1 MKRIWLAGLVIIVIV
16 VITIG
21 ILSNKRSN
29 TNVSVPTKTTIIVSL
44 PLLKNIVQE
53 IGGDKVIV
61 QSIIE
66 GPSCNHH
73 YEPTTGNLK
82 QVAKSSLFVK
92 VGLNFDLW
100 VEKLIKNAGNPNL
113 LVIDAA
119 EGINLIN
126 ENEGLD
132 HDRESHHD
140 EQKEIKHNHGSANP
154 HYWGNPTNIKIV
166 AQNILKGLLKVN
178 PEQKDFFTANY
189 NEYINK
195 VDNTIAELQ
204 AKVNSLPNKT
214 IVSYSAAF
222 NYFYEFFGFKCLA
235 TVEDT
240 CEQEVSAKRLTE
252 VAQIIKQHQVKIVVG
267 EAVYPN
273 LPCNLTAA
281 TGTDLVLLWP
291 ATDESGNYLE
301 TLKVNVEKLVT
312 ALQ

>member
-1 MKRIWLAGLVIIVIV
+1 MKRIWLPGLVIIIIV
-16 VITIG
+16 AITIG
-21 ILSNKRSN
+21 ISYKQSNLN
-29 TNVSVPTKTTIIVSL
+29 LAVPSKTTVIVSL
-44 PLLKNIVQE
+44 PLLKDIVRE
-53 IGGDKVIV
+53 IGGDEVIV

-92 VGLNFDLW
+92 VGLDFDQW
-100 VEKLIKNAGNPNL
+100 VDKLIKNAGSPNL
-113 LVIDAA
+113 MVIDAA
-119 EGINLIN
+119 AGINLIN
-126 ENEGLD
+126 ENEEAEQE
-132 HDRESHHD
+132 HEPHHEEEES
-140 EQKEIKHNHGSANP
+140 KHNHGSVNP
-154 HYWGNPTNIKIV
+154 HYWGNPANIKIV
-166 AQNILKGLLKVN
+166 AQNILNGLIKIK
-178 PEQKDFFTANY
+178 PEQKEVFTANY
-189 NEYINK
+189 NQYITK

-222 NYFYEFFGFKCLA
+222 HYFYEFFGFNCLA

-240 CEQEVSAKRLTE
+240 CEQEISARRLTE
-252 VAQIIKQHQVKIVVG
+252 VAKIIKQHQVKIVVG

-273 LPCNLTAA
+273 LPRNLTAA

-312 ALQ
+312 ALK